1 MDRRSLINSK
11 VTQNK
16 ITILSTRP
24 IDEHLINEAAKQN
37 INIEV
42 FSFIATEPI
51 DDLDTYN
58 EIEIALT
65 ETATIVFTSMNAV
78 EAVALHVH
86 DYGPDWKIYCIGN
99 ATRKLVAEQFGD
111 NSITGTANDATELA
125 QKIIEDDVDQV
136 IFFCGDKRR
145 DELPA
150 LLREHEIEVIEIE
163 VYETKSIPHKI
174 DKAYN
179 GILFFSPSAVESFF
193 LNNKL
198 QERTILFAI
207 GNTTAN
213 EIKKYSRNE
222 IVISDEPG
230 KRNLVENAINFFN
243 KNRIIH
249 N

>member
-1 MDRRSLINSK
+1 LINSK
-11 VTQNK
+11 LTQNK

-24 IDEHLINEAAKQN
+24 IDDELINEAAKQN

-78 EAVALHVH
+78 DAVASHLNEF
-86 DYGPDWKIYCIGN
+86 GPDWKIYCIGN
-99 ATRKLVAEQFGD
+99 ATRKLVAEHFGD
-111 NSITGTANDATELA
+111 NSIAGTANDATELA
-125 QKIIEDDVDQV
+125 QKIIDDDIDDV

-150 LLREHEIEVIEIE
+150 LLRDKEIEVTEIE
-163 VYETKSIPHKI
+163 VYETKFIRHKI
-174 DKAYN
+174 HKTYD

-193 LNNKL
+193 SNNKL

-213 EIKKYSRNE
+213 EIKKYSSNK
-222 IVISDEPG
+222 IVIGDEPG
-230 KRNLVENAINFFN
+230 KRNLVEKAINFFN
-243 KNRIIH
+243 NNRIIH
-249 N
+249 H

>member
-1 MDRRSLINSK
+1 LINLK
-11 VTQNK
+11 VTQSK

-24 IDEHLINEAAKQN
+24 IDEELINEAAKLN
-37 INIEV
+37 IKIEV
-42 FSFIATEPI
+42 FPFVATEPI

-58 EIEIALT
+58 EIEIALS

-78 EAVALHVH
+78 DAVASHVH
-86 DYGPDWKIYCIGN
+86 DFGPDWKIYCIGN
-99 ATRKLVAEQFGD
+99 ATRKLAAEYFGD

-125 QKIIEDDVDQV
+125 YKIIEDDVNEV

-174 DKAYN
+174 DKSYN

-207 GNTTAN
+207 GHTTAN
-213 EIKKYSRNE
+213 EIKKYSGNT

-230 KRNLVENAINFFN
+230 KANLVQQSIKFFN
-243 KNRIIH
+243 EHRVDIH
-249 N
+249 H

>member
-1 MDRRSLINSK
+1 LINLK
-11 VTQNK
+11 VTQSK

-24 IDEHLINEAAKQN
+24 IDEELINEAAKLN
-37 INIEV
+37 IKIEV
-42 FSFIATEPI
+42 FPFVATEPI

-58 EIEIALT
+58 EIEIALS

-78 EAVALHVH
+78 DAVASHVH
-86 DYGPDWKIYCIGN
+86 DFGPDWKIYCIGN
-99 ATRKLVAEQFGD
+99 ATKKLVAEYFGES
-111 NSITGTANDATELA
+111 SITGTANDATELA
-125 QKIIEDDVDQV
+125 QRIIDDDIDDV

-150 LLREHEIEVIEIE
+150 LLRDNEIEVTEIE
-163 VYETKSIPHKI
+163 VYETKSIHHKI
-174 DKAYN
+174 DKTYD

-193 LNNKL
+193 SNNKL

-213 EIKKYSRNE
+213 EIKKYSRNT

-230 KRNLVENAINFFN
+230 KRNLVEKAIDFFN

>member
-1 MDRRSLINSK
+1 MINSK

-24 IDEHLINEAAKQN
+24 VDEQVINEAAKQN
-37 INIEV
+37 IHIEV
-42 FSFIATEPI
+42 FPFIATEPI
-51 DDLDTYN
+51 DDLDIYN
-58 EIEIALT
+58 EIEVALS

-78 EAVALHVH
+78 DAVASHVH
-86 DYGPDWKIYCIGN
+86 DFGPDWKIYCTGN
-99 ATRKLVAEQFGD
+99 ATRELVAEYFGD
-111 NSITGTANDATELA
+111 NSIAGTANDATELA
-125 QKIIEDDVDQV
+125 QKIIEDDVDEV

-150 LLREHEIEVIEIE
+150 LLHENEIEVTEIE

-174 DKAYN
+174 DKTYN

-193 LNNKL
+193 SNNKL

-213 EIKKYSRNE
+213 EIKKYSGNT

-230 KRNLVENAINFFN
+230 KTNLAQKAIKFFDEH
-243 KNRIIH
+243 RIDIH
-249 N
+249 H

>member
-1 MDRRSLINSK
+1 LINSK

-24 IDEHLINEAAKQN
+24 IDEELINEAAKQN

-58 EIEIALT
+58 EIEIALS

-78 EAVALHVH
+78 EAVASHVH
-86 DYGPDWKIYCIGN
+86 DFGPDWKIYCIGN
-99 ATRKLVAEQFGD
+99 ATRKLVAEHFGE
-111 NSITGTANDATELA
+111 NSITGTANDATDLA

-163 VYETKSIPHKI
+163 VYETQSIPHKI
-174 DKAYN
+174 DKFYD
-179 GILFFSPSAVESFF
+179 GMLFFSPSAVESFF

-230 KRNLVENAINFFN
+230 KRNLVEKAIDFFN